1 MNKFNPTTLSANVSI
16 EAFDDT
22 LTMHT
27 EFDSISKQYTTQVIN
42 TQEQAIKQ
50 GLQKLGWYSPEQVR
64 ALLHAANDV
73 VAFRKGTTYYKESE
87 KVIRD
92 MFNEYFGRNE

>member
-1 MNKFNPTTLSANVSI
+1 MAKFNPTILSANVTTQTYN
-16 EAFDDT
+16 DT
-22 LTMHT
+22 ITMYT
-27 EFDSISKQYTTQVIN
+27 EFDNVSKQYTAQVIN

-64 ALLHAANDV
+64 ALLQAANDV
-73 VAFRKGTTYYKESE
+73 LAYREGTMYYKESE

-92 MFNEYFGRNE
+92 MFNEYFGRD

>member
-1 MNKFNPTTLSANVSI
+1 
-16 EAFDDT
+16 
-22 LTMHT
+22 MHT

-50 GLQKLGWYSPEQVR
+50 GLQKLGWYSPEQVK

-73 VAFRKGTTYYKESE
+73 LAYRQGTDYYKESE
-87 KVIRD
+87 KVILD
-92 MFNEYFGRNE
+92 MFNEYFCLHGGVMGD